1 MTQKLVSWDRLNS
14 FFFDKKILHALKA
27 LKTIKAL
34 KA

>member
-14 FFFDKKILHALKA
+14 SFVDKMILHALKA
-27 LKTIKAL
+27 LKVLKAL